1 MSTLAGAVEPAQV
14 AVDFL
19 TKVRSGKVNLE
30 PGGDTALSAN
40 TEAGKRAEIA
50 GRLERTASDLAAGT
64 LAAGSVKIDD
74 TLAAVLVHKI
84 GGYDPSRLRV
94 FAVALIK
101 KDDTWQPGPVLASFE
116 NTGLGFAPDLR
127 QRARTLVDWMLDQQV
142 QELDTL
148 RQQATARMRTEILAS
163 LSVEDLRKLTPE
175 AVGRRF
181 IAACAKS
188 DLPAMLGLLGG
199 LQTVLPDDWSSRL
212 RSADAAVASPQT
224 TKRPWRLLVAPE
236 ILRTVVHQEADDAEA
251 LISIACLDPTQFPGN
266 ASQPKL
272 EFVHLKLSKSPDGL
286 WQVDLPAPFL
296 ETEPPKPDEDPWRND
311 DEDEDDDL
319 LEKYPAALRNDHP
332 LQPQPTV
339 EAAVAALQQALLAP
353 TLAPLVGLLDL
364 AGHNKT
370 ARLGCIRAVAA
381 WGALHDPG
389 EVRSP
394 VLLGGFENDGI
405 AAASFQYFS
414 VRHDALDLRVFY
426 FEHQNTGWR
435 LLAGLTPGARAE
447 ARFQAATTWA
457 DGQAKRWAD
466 HWREKLLADSTHLAA
481 IPTADAPSEGD
492 ARKLIGS
499 WLDAIRSGSIPE
511 ALALTAWLDPEKS
524 PARVLRNLGF
534 EINSARKAKSQ
545 AVITAI
551 ARSKAWTTVTVR
563 SSLGD
568 KPSLPVYPIISTPAG
583 PKILLEVDLFASAER
598 GREFLNNAAI
608 THLRDFAT
616 PETVAELQDLFKN
629 PPAAP
634 AP

>member
-19 TKVRSGKVNLE
+19 AKVRAGKVNLE

-101 KDDTWQPGPVLASFE
+101 KDDAWLPGPVLASFE

-127 QRARTLVDWMLDQQV
+127 QRARTLVDWMLDEQV
-142 QELDTL
+142 QELDNL

-163 LSVEDLRKLTPE
+163 LSVDDLRQLSPD

-181 IAACAKS
+181 IAACAKPE
-188 DLPAMLGLLGG
+188 LPAMLGLLGG
-199 LQTVLPDDWSSRL
+199 LQTVLPDDWSGRL

-224 TKRPWRLLVAPE
+224 TKRPWRLLVAPD

-272 EFVHLKLSKSPDGL
+272 EFVHLKLTKSPDGL

-296 ETEPPKPDEDPWRND
+296 ETEPPKADEEEEE
-311 DEDEDDDL
+311 EDADL
-319 LEKYPAALRNDHP
+319 LEKYPAALRKDHP

-353 TLAPLVGLLDL
+353 SPAPLIGLLDL
-364 AGHNKT
+364 DGQAKT
-370 ARLGCIRAVAA
+370 VLLGCTRAVAA

-389 EVRSP
+389 VVRSP
-394 VLLGGFENDGI
+394 VLLGVFENDEI

-414 VRHDALDLRVFY
+414 VRHDSLDLRVFY
-426 FEHQNTGWR
+426 FERQKAGWC
-435 LLAGLTPGARAE
+435 LEAGLTPGPRAQ
-447 ARFQAATTWA
+447 AHFKAATTWA
-457 DGQAKRWAD
+457 DGQTKRWAD
-466 HWREKLLADSTHLAA
+466 RWREKLLTTSTHLAA

-524 PARVLRNLGF
+524 PARVLRNLGY

-551 ARSKAWTTVTVR
+551 TRGKAWTTVTVR
-563 SSLGD
+563 FTLGD
-568 KPSLPVYPIISTPAG
+568 KPSQPVYPIISTPAG